1 MGWFGNLKPP
11 EVVLLGITPLS
22 GGGGVVAGVPP
33 QLSFHPGHQLQGVEW
48 LCEVVV
54 RPQGQPH
61 DLVHVLHLG
70 GEHEDG
76 EQVVLP
82 DLLAQGEPV
91 HVREHHVQNG
101 QVQVGA
107 LHTGE
112 GLLSGIKLVD
122 GVALVFQADLH
133 QVGDGR
139 LVVYH

>member
-1 MGWFGNLKPP
+1 M
-11 EVVLLGITPLS
+11 
-22 GGGGVVAGVPP
+22 
-33 QLSFHPGHQLQGVEW
+33 
-48 LCEVVV
+48 
-54 RPQGQPH
+54 
-61 DLVHVLHLG
+61 
-70 GEHEDG
+70 

-112 GLLSGIKLVD
+112 GLLSGIELVD
-122 GVALVFQADLH
+122 GVTLVFQADLH
-133 QVGDGR
+133 QVGDSR